1 MNPPYDLTDMED
13 KTGRKLISLVP
24 TLMKHISERELEPAI
39 CARDLS
45 GYFSTVFTVHPFAPE
60 DKVLKLDSRNLVYE
74 FTVKPLG
81 LPSWLNWLNYFIAQ
95 VRLIK
100 LLYALIKRE
109 RVCAIKAHDPYLIG
123 LDGVIL
129 SVLTGRP
136 LVVFILSNYDL
147 THKATGQLGFSPF
160 RLRCIEKILERIVFR
175 SAKMVWAGNENNKE
189 FAISNGARPEK
200 CHTVRTIGI
209 CDYHFE
215 PLRTRSNLK
224 RSMGLQNQ
232 KVLLYVGRLSAEKY
246 PEDVIRCAASLSSW
260 RDDFKLLIAGDGVM
274 ASDLK
279 LLARHLGIFNRIVFM
294 GFQTQQRVKDLLFS
308 ADVILSPLSGSAL
321 VEAALSGTCI
331 VAYDIEWHTEI
342 IRHGFSGLLVKY
354 RDYEGLARATLTL
367 LDGPVLAERL
377 GKNARDLAF
386 RMFGTDQVQEEER
399 RCFEK
404 LFH

>member
-1 MNPPYDLTDMED
+1 MED

-24 TLMKHISERELEPAI
+24 TLMKHISERQLEPAI

-45 GYFSTVFTVHPFAPE
+45 GYFGRVFTVHPFAPE
-60 DKVLKLDSRNLVYE
+60 DKVFKLDSRNLVYE

-81 LPSWLNWLNYFIAQ
+81 LPSWLNWLDYFIAH

-160 RLRCIEKILERIVFR
+160 RLRLIEKMSERIVFR
-175 SAKMVWAGNENNKE
+175 FAKMVWAGNENNKE

-215 PLRTRSNLK
+215 PLDTRSNLK

-232 KVLLYVGRLSAEKY
+232 KVLLYVGRLSPEKY

-279 LLARHLGIFNRIVFM
+279 LLARHLGIFNKVVFM
-294 GFQTQQRVKDLLFS
+294 GFQIQQRIKDLLFT
-308 ADVILSPLSGSAL
+308 ADVILCPLSGSAL

-342 IRHGFSGLLVKY
+342 IRHGFSGFLVKY

-367 LDGPVLAERL
+367 LEDPVLTKRL
-377 GKNARDLAF
+377 GKNARDLAL
-386 RMFGTDQVQEEER
+386 RMFGTDQVQEGER
-399 RCFEK
+399 GCFET
-404 LFH
+404 LFRQSRER